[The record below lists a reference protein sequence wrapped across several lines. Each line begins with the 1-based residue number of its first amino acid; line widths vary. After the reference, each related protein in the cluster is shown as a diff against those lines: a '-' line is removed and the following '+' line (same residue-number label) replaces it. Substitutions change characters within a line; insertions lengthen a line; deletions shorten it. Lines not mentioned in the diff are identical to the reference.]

1 MKIKMSSYQRALI
14 LALAVIPWKAISSP
28 MPTPLS
34 ATWLHYACK
43 ESEAS
48 DFSRGF
54 CNGAIEASYSA
65 IRDWCV
71 PEHVTRGE
79 VQTQIKIDL
88 LKVEPSFS
96 VTALK
101 FVSNSIENKWPCSKI
116 TK

>member
-1 MKIKMSSYQRALI
+1 MSLANRFIILTLLLIPWSSY
-14 LALAVIPWKAISSP
+14 SSP

-34 ATWLHYACK
+34 ATWLYYACK
-43 ESEAS
+43 ESETS